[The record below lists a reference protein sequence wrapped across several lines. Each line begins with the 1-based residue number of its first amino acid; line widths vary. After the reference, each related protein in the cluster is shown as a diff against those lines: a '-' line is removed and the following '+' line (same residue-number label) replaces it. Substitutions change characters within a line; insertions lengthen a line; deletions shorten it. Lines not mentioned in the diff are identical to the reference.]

1 MIAVHGRRSARLG
14 SVERFVSRVRETPR
28 AEHSYAALLGLRTFE
43 VSKLHARLREGLSYQ
58 SLERVQ
64 RILDISSAQISKL
77 VGISART
84 LARRRETG
92 RLAPDESDRLLRM
105 ARVIGHAVILFEGD
119 LDATRR
125 WLTRSQVSLGG
136 IPPIVFATTE
146 VGTREVENLIGR
158 IEQGISA

>member
-1 MIAVHGRRSARLG
+1 MIAVRGHRPARLG

-28 AEHSYAALLGLRTFE
+28 AEHAYAALLGLRTFE

-58 SLERVQ
+58 SLERVR
-64 RILDISSAQISKL
+64 RILDISSAEISKL
-77 VGISART
+77 IGISART

-92 RLAPDESDRLLRM
+92 RLAPDESDRLLRL
-105 ARVIGHAVILFEGD
+105 ARVIGQAVILFEGD
-119 LDATRR
+119 LDETRQ
-125 WLTRSQVSLGG
+125 WLTRSQASLGG